1 MFFIVIIMITD
12 DETAKKC
19 EEIGEWKRME
29 LVEKYQQKHKRKHE
43 KLFLNWKYNKRLRF
57 ITYFTTS
64 ILFLRLLQVL
74 LLSLKSSCRRRRRSH
89 RFFNVLKNIFK
100 RYSRLF
106 IHADVVVA
114 AVFNR
119 MLTSS
124 ENGITRGRGGTF
136 KTV

>member
-1 MFFIVIIMITD
+1 MKKPRD
-12 DETAKKC
+12 AKKSTNGRGWNWWRN
-19 EEIGEWKRME
+19 I
-29 LVEKYQQKHKRKHE
+29 KRKHE
-43 KLFLNWKYNKRLRF
+43 KLFLNWKYNKLLRF

-64 ILFLRLLQVL
+64 ILFLRLLQIL

-114 AVFNR
+114 VAAIFSR